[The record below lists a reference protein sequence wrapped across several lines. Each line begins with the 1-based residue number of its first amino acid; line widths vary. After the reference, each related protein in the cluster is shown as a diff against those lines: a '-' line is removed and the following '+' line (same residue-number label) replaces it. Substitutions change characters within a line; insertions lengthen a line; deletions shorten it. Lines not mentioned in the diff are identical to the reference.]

1 MKPCI
6 YFDNAAT
13 TYPKPNCVRKAVID
27 AMEHAGGN
35 PGRSGHVLSRAAEE
49 EVYAARCAVADFFGA
64 SPECVVF
71 TYNATYAL
79 NLAICAFARPK
90 THILTSDLEHNSVLR
105 PLYALRRK
113 GMCEFSVFSAYRAG
127 ETPFAQAERIK
138 QELQDALRP
147 NTKAVV
153 VTHASNLCSV
163 TLPLQVIGD
172 FCHAHRLHLIVDVS
186 QSAGKLQI
194 DMEKWHIDALCLPA
208 HKGLY
213 GIAGCGCVL
222 FSRRAS
228 ESAANLTPLI
238 YGGSGV
244 YSQEE
249 AMPDFLPE
257 RMEGGTLC
265 VPSIAALSAGIG
277 FVRARMDEIVCR
289 ENALFAHAA
298 EHLSAMPHL
307 RLYAPQW
314 QGSTLLFSC
323 ERYGANEIAA
333 YLDQCGICVRAGYH
347 CAPIAHAALGTP
359 QDGAVRVSFGAFN
372 TISQLDSFLFAMQDL
387 VRCQK

>member
-1 MKPCI
+1 MKSCI

-13 TYPKPNCVRKAVID
+13 TYPKPNCVTKAVLRAIND
-27 AMEHAGGN
+27 AGGN
-35 PGRSGHVLSRAAEE
+35 PGRSGHALSRAAEE
-49 EVYAARCAVADFFGA
+49 QVYAARCAVADLFGS
-64 SPECVVF
+64 SPERVVF

-79 NLAICAFARPK
+79 NLAIRAFARPK

-105 PLYALRRK
+105 PLYALRRE

-127 ETPFAQAERIK
+127 ETPLAQAQRI
-138 QELQDALRP
+138 QTELQNALRP
-147 NTKAVV
+147 NTTTVV

-163 TLPLQVIGD
+163 VLPLQVIGD
-172 FCHAHRLHLIVDVS
+172 FCQTHRLNFIVDAS
-186 QSAGKLQI
+186 QSAGKIPI
-194 DMEKWHIDALCLPA
+194 DMEKLHIDALCMPA

-228 ESAANLTPLI
+228 DACTNLTPLI

-249 AMPDFLPE
+249 TMPDFLPE
-257 RMEGGTLC
+257 RMEGGTLS
-265 VPSIAALSAGIG
+265 VPAIAALCAGIG
-277 FVRARMDEIVCR
+277 FVRDRMEEIACR
-289 ENALFAHAA
+289 EDALFAHAVG
-298 EHLSAMPHL
+298 HLAAMPHL
-307 RLYAPQW
+307 RLYAPKW

-323 ERYGANEIAA
+323 ESYGANEVAD
-333 YLDQCGICVRAGYH
+333 YLDRCGICVRAGYH
-347 CAPIAHAALGTP
+347 CAPMAHAALGTP

-372 TISQLDSFLFAMQDL
+372 TIAQVDSFLFAMQDF